1 MQIDKK
7 HEMADLTGCSC
18 ARTLQMAC
26 LDSLR
31 SSDCEGGWK
40 PSASNEVCLKPE
52 AEELLLA
59 SYEVLQNC
67 LTDMKNV
74 KHEKSKC

>member
-1 MQIDKK
+1 MERNALHFFTTIT
-7 HEMADLTGCSC
+7 H
-18 ARTLQMAC
+18 RFFF
-26 LDSLR
+26 LR
-31 SSDCEGGWK
+31 GWK